1 MRNDNISYSKEKNI
15 AVMSSNGTYTIEDY
29 FDDYLDD
36 ESEEV

>member
-1 MRNDNISYSKEKNI
+1 MMGDEASYLEDF
-15 AVMSSNGTYTIEDY
+15 YIEDY